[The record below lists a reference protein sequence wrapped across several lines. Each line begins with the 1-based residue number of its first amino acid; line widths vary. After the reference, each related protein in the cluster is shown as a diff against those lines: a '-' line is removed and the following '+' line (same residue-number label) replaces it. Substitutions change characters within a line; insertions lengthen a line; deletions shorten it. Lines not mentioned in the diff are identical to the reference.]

1 MQKYDKRI
9 KKIFEEIVPNNSE
22 CDELFK
28 IMGEHFD
35 YDRCENMKKITALFK
50 LSWKYE
56 YPKEKDGKM
65 TFYGK
70 ISEVN

>member
-1 MQKYDKRI
+1 
-9 KKIFEEIVPNNSE
+9 
-22 CDELFK
+22 
-28 IMGEHFD
+28 
-35 YDRCENMKKITALFK
+35 MKKNTALFK